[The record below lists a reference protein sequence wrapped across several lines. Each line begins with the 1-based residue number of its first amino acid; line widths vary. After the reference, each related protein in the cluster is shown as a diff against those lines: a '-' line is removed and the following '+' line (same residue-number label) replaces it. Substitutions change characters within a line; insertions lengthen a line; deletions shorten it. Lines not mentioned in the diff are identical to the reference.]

1 MPPENRI
8 DHTTVANAKE
18 NARLEPIPQP
28 ELKIPGWVAIVFVGV
43 GGALAAA
50 IPFVTGPW
58 VIAVQVALGAV
69 TAIGAGLGMAS
80 SGKR

>member
-1 MPPENRI
+1 MPNPNRI
-8 DHTTVANAKE
+8 EQTTVANAAE
-18 NARLEPIPQP
+18 NERLAQIPQS
-28 ELKIPGWVAIVFVGV
+28 ELRVPGWVALVFVGV

-58 VIAVQVALGAV
+58 AIAVQVALGAV